1 MAIDDG
7 LDETGDSS
15 GGGEVTDLGGE
26 TGTGSDDSGGGE
38 ADSEVA
44 ELDPDTEHDNAM
56 EAHGA
61 VLTEVDGERDEPDP
75 GGDADPKSPD
85 VVELEEEEP
94 TSARVADLQGEWVGV
109 DEQHAEVQA
118 SMAEMGQ
125 VGEATTLQEPDKPVA
140 EEPTLGAAATFG
152 LAAAGAGKMLGDKWS
167 EWRSAKDEGD
177 QGPADQ
183 GPADQGAADDP
194 DDEDRPRS

>member
-7 LDETGDSS
+7 IDETGDSS

-26 TGTGSDDSGGGE
+26 TGMESDGGGE
-38 ADSEVA
+38 ADSEAA
-44 ELDPDTEHDNAM
+44 ELDPGTEHDNAM

-61 VLTEVDGERDEPDP
+61 VLTEVDGERDEPAP
-75 GGDADPKSPD
+75 GGEADPKSPD

-109 DEQHAEVQA
+109 DEQHAEVQV

-125 VGEATTLQEPDKPVA
+125 VGEATTLQKPDEPVA
-140 EEPTLGAAATFG
+140 EGSTLGAVATLG
-152 LAAAGAGKMLGDKWS
+152 IAAAGAGKILGDKWS
-167 EWRSAKDEGD
+167 GWRSTKDEG
-177 QGPADQ
+177 DQ